1 MEGNVAVHMY
11 VPLEE
16 EPGPDHWH
24 HPSYLRI
31 GVCLTAG
38 PVKKKKEK
46 GKQGKEETTLL
57 RALGQKVPPGNQLV
71 WLYLHQ

>member
-1 MEGNVAVHMY
+1 MEGNVRVHMY

-38 PVKKKKEK
+38 PVKKKKKKASK
-46 GKQGKEETTLL
+46 GKKKQFYCEH
-57 RALGQKVPPGNQLV
+57 LV
-71 WLYLHQ
+71 KKSHLEIS